1 MPDLPTDEW
10 RVEVELDDERHGF
23 PLSERLRAHD
33 LDDEARERLG
43 GRVIVTRDG
52 SRLYL
57 YTTSAGSAREA
68 ERVVRELIAADNLTA
83 ATSVTRWDEE
93 RDAWVA
99 ADTGEVVEDNRDPD
113 EADYFVRIEPQEA
126 KDVGPLEE
134 RLQGEGLP
142 VERRGRYL
150 LIGSHDDEEVEALAQ
165 RVRAIAGPDV
175 DVQVRADVAD
185 LPDPR
190 FILFESYTPG
200 IARDLGL

>member
-1 MPDLPTDEW
+1 MPELSNDEW
-10 RVEVELDDERHGF
+10 RVEVELDDERHGY

-57 YTTSAGSAREA
+57 YTTSATAAREA
-68 ERVVRELIAADNLTA
+68 ERVARELLDADKLTGE
-83 ATSVTRWDEE
+83 TSVTRWDEE

-99 ADTGEVVEDNRDPD
+99 ADTGDVVESNRDAD
-113 EADYFVRIEPQEA
+113 DADYFVRIEPQEA
-126 KDVGPLEE
+126 EDVEALEQ
-134 RLQGEGLP
+134 RLASEGLP
-142 VERRGRYL
+142 VARRGRYL
-150 LIGSHDDEEVEALAQ
+150 LIASHDDEEVEALAR
-165 RVRAIAGPDV
+165 RVRAVAGPDV
-175 DVQVRADVAD
+175 DVQVRADVGD

>member
-1 MPDLPTDEW
+1 MPDLPNEEW

-57 YTTSAGSAREA
+57 YTTSAGAAREA
-68 ERVVRELIAADNLTA
+68 ERVVRELVASDKLTA
-83 ATSVTRWDEE
+83 ETEVTRWDEQ

-99 ADTGEVVEDNRDPD
+99 TDTGEVVEDNRDPD
-113 EADYFVRIEPQEA
+113 EADYFVRIEPPEST
-126 KDVGPLEE
+126 DVDALAQRLE
-134 RLQGEGLP
+134 GEGMP
-142 VERRGRYL
+142 VARRGRYL
-150 LIGSHDDEEVEALAQ
+150 LIGSHDDEEVEALAA
-165 RVRAIAGPDV
+165 RVRAVAGPDV
-175 DVQVRADVAD
+175 DVQVRADVGD

-200 IARDLGL
+200 FARDLGL